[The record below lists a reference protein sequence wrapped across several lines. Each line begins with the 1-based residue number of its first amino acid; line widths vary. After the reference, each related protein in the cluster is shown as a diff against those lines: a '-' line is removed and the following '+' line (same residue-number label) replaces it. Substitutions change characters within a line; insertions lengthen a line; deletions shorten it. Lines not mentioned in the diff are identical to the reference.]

1 MGGRTSKHWEKH
13 LAEATW
19 LVNTWGS
26 ISRDGP
32 AITLHSVKG
41 DKVPVVHVK
50 NMLGK
55 AGWVCPASGKD
66 KPLCGTFFAK
76 GPGYAEKQACSV
88 CTMRE
93 FDVGES
99 SQ

>member
-1 MGGRTSKHWEKH
+1 M
-13 LAEATW
+13 
-19 LVNTWGS
+19 VNTRGS
-26 ISRDGP
+26 IDCDGP
-32 AITLHSVKG
+32 AGSLQTVKG

-76 GPGYAEKQACSV
+76 RPGYAEKQACSV